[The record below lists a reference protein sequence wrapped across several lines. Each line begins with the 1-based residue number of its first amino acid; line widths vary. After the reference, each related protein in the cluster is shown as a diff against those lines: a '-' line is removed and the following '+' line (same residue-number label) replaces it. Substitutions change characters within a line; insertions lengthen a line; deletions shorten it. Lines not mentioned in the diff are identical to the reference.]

1 MATFT
6 VNQVR
11 HLFVS
16 TAYKASLSAA
26 DAEGTISVGNNKD
39 DIYFYYRG
47 VDGIVR
53 SDLMSKSSITSGKAT
68 SASSM
73 SRPLKKH
80 KITLDPS
87 VNGGAPVP
95 GQEYLLRIVFDN
107 WIGVSPEDKYQKY
120 GFVVATPGMTA
131 SNFYK
136 ELKKSLE
143 DNFSKEPVPMFKF
156 SNTMGTGEAVS
167 DALDLIIEEV
177 EQPWI
182 IGRVQS
188 VSLTYTIQ
196 TPAIRV
202 EGMDLLWGL
211 VKKEPSTSFIGNGKQ
226 IADMEYFYMGSRG
239 DNYRM
244 MGFPNVINTK
254 YLVNPTL
261 EYNTIDLHYS
271 YAGSGTD
278 VQKSEKDITLVIPA
292 VGGTVSAKVALT
304 NSIAGAINTAYGS
317 TLVALLPTT

>member
-16 TAYKASLSAA
+16 TAYKATVSTT
-26 DAEGTISVGNNKD
+26 DTEGTIGVGSNKD

-47 VDGIVR
+47 VDGIIR
-53 SDLMSKSSITSGKAT
+53 TDLMKKDSITFGKAT
-68 SASSM
+68 SASNM

-87 VNGGAPVP
+87 IGGGNPIT
-95 GQEYLLRIVFDN
+95 GQEYILRITFDN
-107 WIGVSPEDKYQKY
+107 WIGVSPENKYQKY
-120 GFVVATPGMTA
+120 GYVVATPGMTP

-156 SNTMGTGEAVS
+156 SHTMGTGDTAS

-182 IGRVQS
+182 MGRVQS
-188 VSLTYTIQ
+188 VPLTYIIQ
-196 TPAIRV
+196 TPPIRT

-211 VKKEPSTSFIGNGKQ
+211 VKKEASTAFVSNGKH
-226 IADMEYFYMGSRG
+226 IADMEYFHMGSRG

-244 MGFPNVINTK
+244 VGFPNVINTK
-254 YLVNPTL
+254 YLVSPTL
-261 EYNTIDLHYS
+261 EYNTIDIHYT

-292 VGGTVSAKVALT
+292 IGNTVALKAALT
-304 NSIAGAINTAYGS
+304 NTIAGAINTAHGT